1 MGKVETPFRRL
12 RKPKFHSNLYK
23 MVSADRTRRLDINNK
38 EFNVHQQMRHLL
50 PFSFLAICRKLV
62 VNRFVGAALFDV
74 LAFALFPWRNR
85 RVLEGNGLDGKRGV
99 LPCDLLINRFVTKI
113 ILRPLLNETWSL
125 EEKEE
130 EMR

>member
-1 MGKVETPFRRL
+1 
-12 RKPKFHSNLYK
+12 